1 MGRNWSMNST
11 AQFQYQACLLP
22 KLPEEIERPLEDI
35 MYVVHPLAALVAV
48 MSLVCNT
55 LVLFI
60 VKRFQH
66 FRHPSQLILCSLA
79 FTDLIFALHTLVRE
93 ALLLFDPHTCLE
105 PAFEDYVMYIGILCY
120 LATLANLAMI
130 SRDRYLALS
139 KPLWYCNHMTR
150 SRALKGIAL
159 TWLASSATTLLV
171 FTIEKSGFGSTP
183 FFIVIVLFYVGSIPV
198 ILLNYFRFFMANRR
212 NTRVLGRNVSVVQ
225 REKKLT
231 RVVSL
236 ILLCFL
242 FTFLPA
248 LLVPVVLVAM
258 GFPVIRF
265 QTLNTFVMT
274 INGFLNPLVNFGRN
288 KDMHRA
294 LFYVIKCQQGR
305 AFPQVNRYNRNTRNQ
320 NGKVAVSNRREMPF

>member
-1 MGRNWSMNST
+1 MERNRSMNST
-11 AQFQYQACLLP
+11 QFPYQACLLP
-22 KLPEEIERPLEDI
+22 KLPEEIEPHFQDI
-35 MYVVHPLAALVAV
+35 MYVVRPLAILIAV

-55 LVLFI
+55 LVLVI

-66 FRHPSQLILCSLA
+66 FRHPSHLILCSLA
-79 FTDLIFALHTLVRE
+79 ITDLILALHTIVRE
-93 ALLLFDPHTCLE
+93 VFLLSDPQTCLE
-105 PAFEDYVMYIGILCY
+105 PTFEKYGAYIGILCY

-139 KPLWYCNHMTR
+139 KPLWYRNHMTR

-171 FTIEKSGFGSTP
+171 FSFGKLGFGYFP
-183 FFIVIVLFYVGSIPV
+183 IFIAIVLFYVVSIPM
-198 ILLNYFRFFMANRR
+198 ILLNYFRFFLANRR
-212 NTRVLGRNVSVVQ
+212 NTRVLGRNVFVLQ

-248 LLVPVVLVAM
+248 LLAPKVVA
-258 GFPVIRF
+258 IRSLSNF
-265 QTLNTFVMT
+265 QQICYDYKRISQSTSKLW
-274 INGFLNPLVNFGRN
+274 
-288 KDMHRA
+288 K
-294 LFYVIKCQQGR
+294 K
-305 AFPQVNRYNRNTRNQ
+305 
-320 NGKVAVSNRREMPF
+320 

>member
-11 AQFQYQACLLP
+11 QFPYQACLLP
-22 KLPEEIERPLEDI
+22 KLPEEIERHFEDI
-35 MYVVHPLAALVAV
+35 MYVVRPLATLVAV

-79 FTDLIFALHTLVRE
+79 ITDLILAIHTLVRE
-93 ALLLFDPHTCLE
+93 VLLLSDPHTCLK
-105 PAFEDYVMYIGILCY
+105 PAFEKYGAYIGILY
-120 LATLANLAMI
+120 YRATLANLAMI

-139 KPLWYCNHMTR
+139 KPLWYRNHMTR

-183 FFIVIVLFYVGSIPV
+183 FFIVIVLFYVGSIPM
-198 ILLNYFRFFMANRR
+198 ILLNYFRIFMANRR
-212 NTRVLGRNVSVVQ
+212 NTRVLGRNLSVIQ

-248 LLVPVVLVAM
+248 LLAPIVLVAM

-265 QTLNTFVMT
+265 ETLNAFVMT
-274 INGFLNPLVNFGRN
+274 INGFLNPLLNFGRN
-288 KDMHRA
+288 KDMRRA
-294 LFYVIKCQQGR
+294 LFYMIKCQQGR
-305 AFPQVNRYNRNTRNQ
+305 TYPEVIRYNRNTRNQ
-320 NGKVAVSNRREMPF
+320 NGKVADSNRSEMPS